1 MSGARPGADA
11 AVGETGGRRIVA
23 VPGPSFPSTSGSP
36 TAGMTTILAS
46 VHAARR
52 PALRLAAVL
61 LAASLALALGA
72 PRAVVAAAPAEV
84 LALEDGGRFEV
95 RTATLEPVE
104 GVLQLNATLDLSL
117 SRSALRALRDGVPVQ
132 LELDV
137 AVNRRRSYLPD
148 EEVAFLVQR
157 WQIQYHAL
165 SERYLVVNLNTG
177 QQTSYAA
184 LAPALAAL
192 AAVRALPVL
201 DESLLED
208 GERYEASVRA
218 IASVDGG
225 LPDAVRVMMFW
236 IDWKRSTD
244 WYTWTVRM

>member
-1 MSGARPGADA
+1 
-11 AVGETGGRRIVA
+11 
-23 VPGPSFPSTSGSP
+23 
-36 TAGMTTILAS
+36 MTTH
-46 VHAARR
+46 VARTSSPR
-52 PALRLAAVL
+52 SPVRRLAAL
-61 LAASLALALGA
+61 LAAACLALALGA
-72 PRAVVAAAPAEV
+72 PPAVVAAAPGEV
-84 LALEDGGRFEV
+84 VALEDGGRFEV
-95 RTATLEPVE
+95 RTATLEPVD

-132 LELDV
+132 LELGV
-137 AVNRRRSYLPD
+137 AVNRKRSYLPD
-148 EEVAFLVQR
+148 EEVAYLVQR

-165 SERYLVVNLNTG
+165 SERYLVANLNTG
-177 QQTSYAA
+177 QQTSYSA

-192 AAVRALPVL
+192 SQVRGLPVL
-201 DESLLED
+201 DEALMET

-236 IDWKRSTD
+236 VDWKRATD

>member
-1 MSGARPGADA
+1 MRW
-11 AVGETGGRRIVA
+11 
-23 VPGPSFPSTSGSP
+23 
-36 TAGMTTILAS
+36 
-46 VHAARR
+46 
-52 PALRLAAVL
+52 LAAL
-61 LAASLALALGA
+61 LAAACLAFALGA
-72 PRAVVAAAPAEV
+72 PHVGVAAAPSEV

-95 RTATLEPVE
+95 RTASLEPID
-104 GVLQLNATLDLSL
+104 GVLQLNATLDLTL

-148 EEVAFLVQR
+148 EEIAYLVQR

-165 SERYLVVNLNTG
+165 SERYLVANLNTG
-177 QQTSYAA
+177 QQTSYSG
-184 LAPALAAL
+184 LGPALAGL
-192 AAVRALPVL
+192 AQVRGLPVL
-201 DESLLED
+201 DESLIED

-236 IDWKRSTD
+236 MDWKRSTD

>member
-1 MSGARPGADA
+1 VNRARPTTCVAR
-11 AVGETGGRRIVA
+11 TRTSLRR
-23 VPGPSFPSTSGSP
+23 
-36 TAGMTTILAS
+36 L
-46 VHAARR
+46 
-52 PALRLAAVL
+52 AVL
-61 LAASLALALGA
+61 LAAACVVLAAVG
-72 PRAVVAAAPAEV
+72 PRPVVAAAPPEV

-95 RTATLEPVE
+95 RTATLEPVD

-137 AVNRRRSYLPD
+137 AVERRRSYLPD
-148 EEVAFLVQR
+148 DDVAFLVQR

-165 SERYLVVNLNTG
+165 SERYLVANLNTG
-177 QQTSYAA
+177 QQTSYSA
-184 LAPALAAL
+184 LAPALASL
-192 AAVRALPVL
+192 AQVRGLPVL
-201 DESLLED
+201 DEALMED

-236 IDWKRSTD
+236 ADWKRTTD

>member
-1 MSGARPGADA
+1 
-11 AVGETGGRRIVA
+11 
-23 VPGPSFPSTSGSP
+23 
-36 TAGMTTILAS
+36 MTTY
-46 VHAARR
+46 AARTSSR
-52 PALRLAAVL
+52 RAAPSRVVALL
-61 LAASLALALGA
+61 LAACLALAVGA
-72 PRAVVAAAPAEV
+72 PRATAAAPADV

-95 RTATLEPVE
+95 RTAALEPVE
-104 GVLQLNATLDLSL
+104 GVLQLSATLDLSL

-132 LELDV
+132 LQLDV

-165 SERYLVVNLNTG
+165 SERHLVTNLNTG
-177 QQTSYAA
+177 QQTSYST
-184 LAPALAAL
+184 LSSALAAL
-192 AAVRALPVL
+192 AQVRALPVL
-201 DESLLED
+201 DEALMED

-236 IDWKRSTD
+236 ADWKRSTD

>member
-1 MSGARPGADA
+1 
-11 AVGETGGRRIVA
+11 
-23 VPGPSFPSTSGSP
+23 
-36 TAGMTTILAS
+36 MTTNVAS
-46 VHAARR
+46 ARSARR
-52 PALRLAAVL
+52 PSTRAAALLL
-61 LAASLALALGA
+61 LAAALAIGLGG
-72 PRAVVAAAPAEV
+72 PRPGVAAAPAEV

-95 RTATLEPVE
+95 RTAALEPVE

-117 SRSALRALRDGVPVQ
+117 SRSALRALGDGVPVQ

-137 AVNRRRSYLPD
+137 AVNRLRSYLPD

-177 QQTSYAA
+177 QQTSYAG
-184 LAPALAAL
+184 LGPALAAL
-192 AAVRALPVL
+192 AQVRALPVI
-201 DESLLED
+201 DEALLED
-208 GERYEASVRA
+208 GARYEASVRA

-236 IDWKRSTD
+236 IDWKRATD